1 MKAIIFNSGLGSR
14 MGILTKDKPKCMV
27 ELYNGETIFE
37 RQVRLLSKCGIKDF
51 IITTGPYKEQLVEVA
66 NKYNNLNF
74 LFVDNPEYMNTNYIV
89 SMNNAY
95 NYLDDD
101 VLLLHGDL
109 VFNIELVKKIL
120 KDERKSICLFNEK
133 KELPEKD
140 FKGRFVN
147 NVLKEVS
154 ISIFDDNC
162 YAFQPL
168 YKLSKNDICKWK
180 EKVLEFVNN
189 GNVKVYAENALN
201 EITDDISIYG
211 MSYKDDYIEEID
223 NEEDYNRVS
232 SEIKYFDYRE
242 QNIIITTNY
251 IEYLREYIDINEEIF
266 VISSKSF
273 VNKIM
278 CDLKEYNITIFSEY
292 SANPKYEE
300 IVKGLKLFKQ
310 KNYKKVISIG
320 GGSTI
325 DVAKC
330 IKLFSTMK
338 NEYDFLEN
346 KYVYNN
352 IEHIAIP
359 TTAGTGSESTQ
370 IAVMY
375 YKDEK
380 ISVDHSSILP
390 NVAILDYTLLKTL
403 PDYQKKS
410 TLLDS
415 LCQAIESYW
424 SKGATLESKF
434 YAESCMSLILFNYEK
449 YLKNDESSYKNI
461 LLASNYSGKAI
472 NISRTTAAHSMS
484 YKLTSL
490 YGISHGHAVALCI
503 IPIWHLLSIKA
514 KTDKNLLEILNK
526 ISQIFEE
533 NTIDGSINKL
543 SKMIKAFKLPNIKI
557 KEKDI
562 KRLVESVNMARMN
575 NNPVVF
581 TTEEIEQLY
590 RKIYRSLF

>member
-14 MGILTKDKPKCMV
+14 MGILTKNKPKCMV

-37 RQVRLLSKCGIKDF
+37 RQIRILSKCGIKDF
-51 IITTGPYKEQLVEVA
+51 IITTGPYKEQLIEIA
-66 NKYNNLNF
+66 NKYSNLNF
-74 LFVDNPEYMNTNYIV
+74 SFVDNPEYMNTNYIV

-95 NYLDDD
+95 KYLDDD
-101 VLLLHGDL
+101 ILLLHGDL
-109 VFNIELVKKIL
+109 VFNLNLIKKIL
-120 KDERKSICLFNEK
+120 NNEKKSICLFNETK
-133 KELPEKD
+133 ALTKKD
-140 FKGRFVN
+140 FKGRFLN
-147 NVLKEVS
+147 NILKEVS

-168 YKLSKNDICKWK
+168 YKLSKDDIFKWK
-180 EKVLEFVNN
+180 NKVLDFVNN

-201 EITDDISIYG
+201 EITDNISIYG
-211 MSYKDDYIEEID
+211 MTYKDDYIEEID

-242 QNIIITTNY
+242 QNIKITTNY
-251 IEYLREYIDINEEIF
+251 IEYLKKYIDTTEEIF
-266 VISSKSF
+266 VVSCKSF
-273 VNKIM
+273 TSKIM
-278 CDLKEYNITIFSEY
+278 NDLRDYKIIVFNEY
-292 SANPKYEE
+292 SSNPKYEE
-300 IVKGLKLFKQ
+300 IKTGVKLFKK
-310 KNYKKVISIG
+310 KNYRKIISIG

-346 KYVYNN
+346 KYTYNN
-352 IEHIAIP
+352 VEHIAIP

-375 YKDEK
+375 YENEK
-380 ISVDHSSILP
+380 ISVEHSSILP
-390 NVAILDYTLLKTL
+390 SVAILDYTLLKTL

-424 SKGATLESKF
+424 ADGATTESKS
-434 YAESCMSLILFNYEK
+434 YAESCISLILNNYK
-449 YLKNDESSYKNI
+449 NYLKNDENSYKNI
-461 LLASNYSGKAI
+461 LIASNYSGKAI

-484 YKLTSL
+484 YKLTSM

-503 IPIWHLLSIKA
+503 IPIWKLLLDKA
-514 KTDKNLLEILNK
+514 NKDEKLLESLNK

-533 NTIDGSINKL
+533 KTIDDSINKL
-543 SKMIKAFKLPNIKI
+543 SKIIKSFKLPTIKI
-557 KEKDI
+557 KNNDI
-562 KRLVESVNMARMN
+562 KILARSVNVARMN
-575 NNPVVF
+575 NNPIVF
-581 TTEEIEQLY
+581 TVKEIEQLY
-590 RKIYRSLF
+590 KEIKL